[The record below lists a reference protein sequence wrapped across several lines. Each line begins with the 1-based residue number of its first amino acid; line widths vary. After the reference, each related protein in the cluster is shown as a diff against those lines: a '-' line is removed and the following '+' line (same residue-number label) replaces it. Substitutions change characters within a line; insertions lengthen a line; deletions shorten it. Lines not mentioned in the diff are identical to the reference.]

1 MLTKKS
7 KSKHQCYDQICVFS
21 DAYIN
26 VNRVIADTDPNNTKR
41 NKSVAFKSNAPFIN
55 CISKVNGIQIGNAED
70 LDVVMLMYN
79 SLE

>member
-7 KSKHQCYDQICVFS
+7 KSKHQCYDQICVFR